1 MDDTTKEI
9 ILGTIPDQGK
19 DPRSEYLISEPVIIC
34 RIYTGAIET
43 NPACRLIV
51 EMCTQRAAKEGIQD

>member
-19 DPRSEYLISEPVIIC
+19 DPRSEYLTSEPVVIC
-34 RIYTGAIET
+34 KIYTCAIET
-43 NPACRLIV
+43 SPTRRLIV
-51 EMCTQRAAKEGIQD
+51 EMCTQRAVKEGIQD

>member
-9 ILGTIPDQGK
+9 ILETIPDQGK
-19 DPRSEYLISEPVIIC
+19 DPRSEYITSEPVVIY

-43 NPACRLIV
+43 NPARRLIV
-51 EMCTQRAAKEGIQD
+51 EMCTQRAAKEGVQD